1 MYVSVITDP
10 YNILHCV
17 FFIGIASWDL
27 DGMSVL
33 WHHETTADYCW

>member
-10 YNILHCV
+10 YIILHYV

-33 WHHETTADYCW
+33 WHHETTADCCW